1 MPSATAS
8 WNPAAPRAG
17 TMRPW
22 VEPVSEAVLAAYEA
36 LMAAALAVPL
46 PEQVPALVLS
56 AEAQA
61 EYDRFFLAIEERR
74 RPGGDL
80 ARLSE
85 WVPKLRGNVMR
96 VAGLMHLC
104 SHGGG
109 VAALQRP
116 IGADAVRR
124 AVLLSEY
131 FISHAQAVFLLM
143 GEDRSVAQARRLL
156 SWLRRG
162 GRERFSARE
171 AHRYLARLGTREAV
185 LDPVLR
191 LLVAHGYIRGGRVAR
206 RGADGLRHTE
216 SYQVNPI
223 EVRRWSEDAGA
234 AEAPAEEQAWAR
246 ALDDAAPC

>member
-1 MPSATAS
+1 MSV
-8 WNPAAPRAG
+8 PANIPGLNFQLGDDIDALRD
-17 TMRPW
+17 
-22 VEPVSEAVLAAYEA
+22 AVRDF
-36 LMAAALAVPL
+36 AALA
-46 PEQVPALVLS
+46 
-56 AEAQA
+56 
-61 EYDRFFLAIEERR
+61 EEFQRSFGELNDTCR
-74 RPGGDL
+74 KRGLIGG
-80 ARLSE
+80 A
-85 WVPKLRGNVMR
+85 
-96 VAGLMHLC
+96 
-104 SHGGG
+104 
-109 VAALQRP
+109 AALQRP

-131 FISHAQAVFLLM
+131 LISHAQAIFLLM
-143 GEDRSVAQARRLL
+143 GEDRSAAQARRLL

-223 EVRRWSEDAGA
+223 EVRRWLEGGRDAEDAATDGG
-234 AEAPAEEQAWAR
+234 WR
-246 ALDDAAPC
+246 